1 LGLAKGRTFLYHTV
15 SFGIEEFCNGYSITI
30 SVGYA
35 NNAEVLAMLLK
46 EKIKSGEF
54 TVLAEFETPKG
65 ADFTPLLKHAEQVK
79 GRLDALVIPEM
90 ANAVMKASSLG
101 GCAYFQK
108 QGIETVMQVCCRD
121 RNRLALQAD
130 LLAAGA
136 LEIGNIMAL
145 SGEDIRF
152 GDHPQAR
159 EVHDLN
165 LLELLETI
173 QKLQQG
179 KDLAGIELRGAPQ
192 FCIGSTIDS
201 GATGGLLEIELENL
215 LKMIDYGVEYVV
227 TKPVFDV
234 RRFQEFVK
242 RVDTS
247 RVAVIPTI
255 LLLKSAGMA
264 RYIERNIK
272 GISIPSEMI
281 RGIQKAPDKVQEC
294 IRIAG
299 EIIARLK
306 EMGIPGVFISTV
318 GWEDKLPRL
327 MGEAK
332 L

>member
-1 LGLAKGRTFLYHTV
+1 
-15 SFGIEEFCNGYSITI
+15 
-30 SVGYA
+30 
-35 NNAEVLAMLLK
+35 MLLK

-54 TVLAEFETPKG
+54 IVLAEFETPKG
-65 ADFTPLLKHAEQVK
+65 ADFTPLLKHAEKIK

-90 ANAVMKASSLG
+90 ANSVMKASSLG

-108 QGIETVMQVCCRD
+108 QGMETVLQVCSRD

-136 LEIGNIMAL
+136 LEIRNIMAL

-165 LLELLETI
+165 LLELLESI

-179 KDLAGIELRGAPQ
+179 KDLAGIELRGTPQ
-192 FCIGSTIDS
+192 FCTGSTIDS
-201 GATGGLLEIELENL
+201 GAPGGLLELELENL

-247 RVAVIPTI
+247 RVAVIPTV

-264 RYIERNIK
+264 RYIDRNIK
-272 GISIPSEMI
+272 GISIPPEMI

-299 EIIARLK
+299 ELISRLK
-306 EMGIPGVFISTV
+306 EMGMAGVYISTV
-318 GWEDKLPRL
+318 GWEDKLPQL

>member
-1 LGLAKGRTFLYHTV
+1 
-15 SFGIEEFCNGYSITI
+15 
-30 SVGYA
+30 
-35 NNAEVLAMLLK
+35 MLLK

-54 TVLAEFETPKG
+54 IVLAEFETPKG
-65 ADFTPLLKHAEQVK
+65 ADFTPLLKHAEQIK

-108 QGIETVMQVCCRD
+108 QGIETVLQVCCRD

-136 LEIGNIMAL
+136 LEIRNIMAL

-165 LLELLETI
+165 LLELLESI

-179 KDLAGIELRGAPQ
+179 KDLAGIELRGTPQ
-192 FCIGSTIDS
+192 FCTGSTIDS
-201 GATGGLLEIELENL
+201 GAPGGLLELELENL

-247 RVAVIPTI
+247 RVAVIPTV

-264 RYIERNIK
+264 RYIDRNIK
-272 GISIPSEMI
+272 GISIPPEMI

-299 EIIARLK
+299 ELISRLK
-306 EMGIPGVFISTV
+306 EMGMAGVYISTV
-318 GWEDKLPRL
+318 GWEDKLPQL

-332 L
+332 I

>member
-1 LGLAKGRTFLYHTV
+1 
-15 SFGIEEFCNGYSITI
+15 
-30 SVGYA
+30 
-35 NNAEVLAMLLK
+35 MLLK

-54 TVLAEFETPKG
+54 IVLAEFETPKG
-65 ADFTPLLKHAEQVK
+65 ADFTPLLKHAEQIK

-108 QGIETVMQVCCRD
+108 QGIETVLQVCCRD

-136 LEIGNIMAL
+136 LEIRNIMAL

-152 GDHPQAR
+152 GDHPRAR

-179 KDLAGIELRGAPQ
+179 KDLAGIELRGSPR
-192 FCIGSTIDS
+192 FCTGSNIDS

-247 RVAVIPTI
+247 RVAVIPTV

-264 RYIERNIK
+264 RYIDRNIK
-272 GISIPSEMI
+272 GISIPPEMI

-299 EIIARLK
+299 EIISRLK
-306 EMGIPGVFISTV
+306 EMGMPGVFISTV
-318 GWEDKLPRL
+318 GWEDKLPQL